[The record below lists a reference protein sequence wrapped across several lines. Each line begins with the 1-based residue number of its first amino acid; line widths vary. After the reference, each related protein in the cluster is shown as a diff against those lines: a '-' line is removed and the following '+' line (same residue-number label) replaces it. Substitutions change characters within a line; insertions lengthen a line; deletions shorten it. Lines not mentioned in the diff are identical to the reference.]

1 MSKAR
6 ETENEILQQLHLITV
21 NQAENAPPSLPDL
34 ALCGTTSEFENSPC
48 QNTTDSDASE
58 REDFSG
64 LSSSDESEPEEMSLQ
79 AKLMQWASTFGIT
92 LVAVTALLSIL
103 RVHHSEL
110 PKDARTLL
118 GTQKKIAVHALGGG
132 EYHHFGLAKGILS
145 KLNSIH
151 LPIAAFRQF
160 GYNSTSTVYPFLRV
174 QKFSFGQFLRCLIV
188 ITQKTLLLLV
198 CFVELENHLVCM
210 TTSKN
215 LSMTLPSY

>member
-1 MSKAR
+1 MASYWTKRRRVLSKAR

-21 NQAENAPPSLPDL
+21 DQAENAPPSESLSDL

-79 AKLMQWASTFGIT
+79 DKLKQWASTFGIT

-118 GTQKKIAVHALGGG
+118 GTQ
-132 EYHHFGLAKGILS
+132 E
-145 KLNSIH
+145 N
-151 LPIAAFRQF
+151 
-160 GYNSTSTVYPFLRV
+160 
-174 QKFSFGQFLRCLIV
+174 RCACIRWW
-188 ITQKTLLLLV
+188 
-198 CFVELENHLVCM
+198 
-210 TTSKN
+210 
-215 LSMTLPSY
+215 